1 MRHAKLLP
9 AAFVARYQ
17 NWYDNAFPQKQNL
30 LKKLADEGQF
40 PKGMIISCCDSRY
53 NTTSLLNA
61 EEGEFF
67 VHRNIANFV
76 PSSDEARDNH
86 GTAAAI
92 EYAVKHLKVQHILVV
107 GHALCGGVQGC
118 YNICSGTDTSLA
130 DDGGAVGKWVQLIKP
145 AFDKLAGTDKAD
157 DLRALEKQAVLV
169 SLDNLMTF
177 EFVRGA
183 VEEGRLSLHGL
194 WHDIGVGEL
203 HHYNP
208 ETGAFEK
215 L

>member
-1 MRHAKLLP
+1 MQNAKSLP
-9 AAFVARYQ
+9 TAFIVRYQ
-17 NWYDNAFPQKQNL
+17 NWYETDYPAKQSQ

-53 NTTSLLNA
+53 NTTSLLKA

-76 PSSDEARDNH
+76 PAFDPQSDNH

-92 EYAVKHLKVQHILVV
+92 EYAVKHLKVAHILVV

-118 YNICSGTDTSLA
+118 YNICSGTDTSLQ
-130 DDGGAVGKWVQLIKP
+130 DDGGSVGKWVQLLRP

-169 SLDNLMTF
+169 SLDNLMSF
-177 EFVRGA
+177 DFVRQA
-183 VEEGRLSLHGL
+183 VENNSLSLHGL
-194 WHDIGVGEL
+194 WHDIGVGAL
-203 HHYNP
+203 HQYNP
-208 ETGAFEK
+208 DTDSFEA

>member
-1 MRHAKLLP
+1 MHNAKPLP
-9 AAFVARYQ
+9 AAFKGRYQ
-17 NWYDNAFPQKQNL
+17 NWYGQDFPQKQNL

-53 NTTSLLNA
+53 NTTSLLQA

-76 PSSDEARDNH
+76 PAFDETSDNH

-92 EYAVKHLKVQHILVV
+92 EYAVKHLKVAHLLVV

-118 YNICSGTDTSLA
+118 YNICSGADTSLA
-130 DDGGAVGKWVQLIKP
+130 DDGGSVGKWVQLIKP

-169 SLDNLMTF
+169 SLDNLMSF
-177 EFVRGA
+177 DFVREA

-203 HHYNP
+203 HQFNP
-208 ETGAFEK
+208 ETAAFET

>member
-1 MRHAKLLP
+1 MQISKTLP
-9 AAFVARYQ
+9 ADFVAGYQ
-17 NWYDNAFPQKQNL
+17 NWYGNDFPQKQTH

-53 NTTSLLNA
+53 NTTSLLKA
-61 EEGEFF
+61 EEGDFF

-76 PSSDEARDNH
+76 PAFDPHSDNH

-92 EYAVKHLKVQHILVV
+92 EYAVKHLKVAHILVV

-118 YNICSGTDTSLA
+118 YNICSGADKSLA
-130 DDGGAVGKWVQLIKP
+130 EDGGSVGQWVQLLKP
-145 AFDKLAGTDKAD
+145 AYDKLAGTDQAD

-169 SLDNLMTF
+169 SLENLMSF
-177 EFVRGA
+177 DFVAKA
-183 VEEGRLSLHGL
+183 VADGELSLHGL

-203 HHYNP
+203 HQYNLA
-208 ETGAFEK
+208 TNAFEK

>member
-1 MRHAKLLP
+1 MPNAKTLP
-9 AAFVARYQ
+9 ADFIKRYH
-17 NWYDNAFPQKQNL
+17 NWYGNMFPAKQNH
-30 LKKLADEGQF
+30 LKQLADEGQF

-53 NTTSLLNA
+53 NTTSLLQA

-76 PSSDEARDNH
+76 PAYQPDSDNH

-92 EYAVKHLKVQHILVV
+92 EYAVKHLKVAHILVV

-118 YNICSGTDTSLA
+118 YNICSGADTSLA
-130 DDGGAVGKWVQLIKP
+130 DDGGAVGKWVQFLKP
-145 AFDKLAGTDKAD
+145 AFDKLANTDKAD

-169 SLDNLMTF
+169 SLENLMSF
-177 EFVRGA
+177 DFVKQA
-183 VEEGRLSLHGL
+183 VEDNRLNLHGL

-203 HHYNP
+203 HQFNQDS
-208 ETGAFEK
+208 GQFEK